1 MSQADVKAP
10 REFKFVGGPSRKRR
24 RRTCPKA
31 VPATTATPKPSVHRS
46 SNNLENEPT
55 PLKSPADSTPV
66 PEAPLEPDATQ
77 METIIGPEPLNS
89 PGLLSPATSAAISK
103 FQDSI
108 DWSSGSFMNPFIDP
122 GPTFSGSFDA
132 VNGQFQLP
140 FYFGPDLPFIQ
151 IGDSSSTDHS
161 PQDMMSGNTAQADDF
176 EGKDSP
182 VEDPSTPPPVDEI
195 MLPSLAPTDASCNI
209 SSTITHLLTRC
220 TSSCD
225 QSLGLFGLS

>member
-1 MSQADVKAP
+1 MSQSDVKAP

-31 VPATTATPKPSVHRS
+31 VPATPATPKPSAPRS

-55 PLKSPADSTPV
+55 ILKSPADSTPV
-66 PEAPLEPDATQ
+66 LEAPLETDSAHIEITL
-77 METIIGPEPLNS
+77 GPEPLNS
-89 PGLLSPATSAAISK
+89 PGLLSPSTSAAISR

-132 VNGQFQLP
+132 VNRQFQLP

-151 IGDSSSTDHS
+151 IGESSSTDHS
-161 PQDMMSGNTAQADDF
+161 PQDMMPGNAAQANDF
-176 EGKDSP
+176 EGRDSP
-182 VEDPSTPPPVDEI
+182 VGDPSTPPPVDEI
-195 MLPSLAPTDASCNI
+195 MLPSIQPTDASCNI
-209 SSTITHLLTRC
+209 SSTITQLLNRC
-220 TSSCD
+220 TSSCGP
-225 QSLGLFGLS
+225 SFNFLGLS